1 MSCTRAKESGIAIVL
16 GARGFELKAGRISML
31 FPAGPPRVE
40 AAPDLERGEIV
51 LARLN
56 PGLAQYV
63 ATGDASRLL
72 EPGENVI
79 RCGVLPPDAT
89 PAELYS

>member
-1 MSCTRAKESGIAIVL
+1 MSCTRRKESPVAIVL
-16 GARGFELKAGRISML
+16 GASGFELKTKRFSML

-40 AAPDLERGEIV
+40 AAPDLEPGELV
-51 LARLN
+51 LTRRN

-63 ATGDASRLL
+63 ATGDPSRLL

-79 RCGVLPPDAT
+79 RCGVLPPDAS
-89 PAELYS
+89 PAEVYS